1 MDHRQDD
8 PLTDSSLDR
17 EIQSALAVDPSPE
30 FLARVRT
37 RVASELPGRAWRLI
51 PSRWS
56 FEPLVAVSVLGVVIA
71 IVVGAWLRPAPG
83 RDPAVVA
90 ARVEPQREVT
100 SVPKPVQIGSP
111 DVRGGVPASAEGSAE
126 RRRASGARTRQPLP
140 VAADAPPFAE
150 VLISRDEVLAY
161 EQLLAAVQG
170 RVPKEPAQ
178 AREDDTLAPLPLEIS
193 PVTIEPLPQIARL
206 EIGER
211 P

>member
-71 IVVGAWLRPAPG
+71 IVVPAWMREPSVPAIRLKPDTTAADRTKPDAIDTTVRQREPAQTVRAK
-83 RDPAVVA
+83 RDPAFRSVR
-90 ARVEPQREVT
+90 RVRLQPDQTDASPFREVLV
-100 SVPKPVQIGSP
+100 SADEARMFNAIVAQVGAGRLPELPQAAALSEPPAPIEVPELV
-111 DVRGGVPASAEGSAE
+111 
-126 RRRASGARTRQPLP
+126 
-140 VAADAPPFAE
+140 
-150 VLISRDEVLAY
+150 
-161 EQLLAAVQG
+161 
-170 RVPKEPAQ
+170 
-178 AREDDTLAPLPLEIS
+178 
-193 PVTIEPLPQIARL
+193 IEPLRTAQLDA
-206 EIGER
+206 ETGER